1 MDPSDIDIEEK
12 NLIGKMDRAIVNFGL
27 VCIAIVPTY
36 LYLIFRPKALV
47 PLIRGEEPDARLGLK
62 LGPGITF
69 VFSILII
76 LAFGY
81 LFRDL
86 VAISTTEANSTG
98 GSGIRSAVADGNL
111 WRSIILSLPIYFAA
125 LLLGVIIKLAHMIAR
140 KPANLAQTVAAGL
153 YSLSTLLILVLPVD
167 MSSEYLQHEGL
178 RANFIIAIVV
188 LAFFVILPWQIF
200 GFSKHGFGT
209 STRSA
214 IAIAALSLF
223 LSLLAMAGF
232 GASLGALTA

>member
-1 MDPSDIDIEEK
+1 MDPSDIDLEEK
-12 NLIGKMDRAIVNFGL
+12 NLVGNIDRAIISFGL
-27 VCIAIVPTY
+27 VCLAIVPTY
-36 LYLIFRPKALV
+36 FYLVFRPKELV
-47 PLIRGEEPDARLGLK
+47 PLLKGKEPDARSGLK

-69 VFSILII
+69 VFSILLL

-81 LFRDL
+81 VFRDI
-86 VAISTTEANSTG
+86 VAISTAETSSTG

-111 WRSIILSLPIYFAA
+111 WRSIILSLPLYFAA

-140 KPANLAQTVAAGL
+140 KPADLAQTIAAGL
-153 YSLSTLLILVLPVD
+153 YSLSTLFVLVIPVG
-167 MSSEYLQHEGL
+167 MSSEYLQHEDY
-178 RANFIIAIVV
+178 RANVIVASVV

-200 GFSKHGFGT
+200 SFSKHGFGT

-223 LSLLAMAGF
+223 LSLVAMAGF
-232 GASLGALTA
+232 GASLAALSA